1 MSVHVDPK
9 KILIVDDDLANVA
22 TIAQILLRNG
32 YDVLHEEDEQRV
44 VRTAKKSRPDLIIC
58 NAESRKLDAFRT
70 VEAVRQVPRMRGV
83 PVLFLTESKE
93 LSRPGPGLLG
103 PKQYLRKPFTPEQ
116 LAIAVQ
122 ENLRYMQAKRK

>member
-1 MSVHVDPK
+1 MHVDPK

-22 TIAQILLRNG
+22 AITQILLRNG

-58 NAESRKLDAFRT
+58 NAESRKLDAFRM
-70 VEAVRQVPRMRGV
+70 VKAVCQAPRMRGT
-83 PVLFLTESKE
+83 PVLFLTESRE
-93 LSRPGPGLLG
+93 LTWAGPDLLG
-103 PKQYLRKPFTPEQ
+103 PKQYLRKPFTREQ

-122 ENLRYMQAKRK
+122 ENLKRV